1 MGLRILGL
9 LCRILLPLESS
20 RLVALFRWDCFWYF
34 GFIWDQGFLGLF
46 HIFLLVGFAGK
57 WVFLWFQFI
66 YILLSWDW
74 LKVAFKKKKFAV
86 FLCFSYLVCVSFA
99 CWFWW
104 EMSVF
109 EVSLFCRWACLW
121 YWVCVC
127 VGFDLFACWVCGK
140 WVFFL
145 RFQFIYIVLAW
156 DWRQFKKN

>member
-74 LKVAFKKKKFAV
+74 LKVAFFKS
-86 FLCFSYLVCVSFA
+86 FLLFSYAFPIWFVLV
-99 CWFWW
+99 
-104 EMSVF
+104 
-109 EVSLFCRWACLW
+109 LH
-121 YWVCVC
+121 
-127 VGFDLFACWVCGK
+127 VGFGEK
-140 WVFFL
+140 WVFL
-145 RFQFIYIVLAW
+145 RFHYFAGGLVYGIGFVFVLVLIYLRVGFGGKW
-156 DWRQFKKN
+156 MFFFKVSIHLYSTC